1 MSESQTK
8 VSRRNLKIA
17 IITRFCMADE
27 LNGQALPV
35 HHTKPYKKYNFQI
48 DGTSRCFGLRLWK
61 LVHLLSL
68 VCSFYWCVLSNFSRA
83 VIPWQ
88 RPVGRAYIKN
98 TLLYLSFIISTVH
111 SISSSACVCL
121 LFSPSNM
128 CQAWL
133 CYQLNYCLF
142 YSKVQDWTTLLL
154 LIFVGLNFSDFRDC
168 KKIAKLKTH
177 EKSWHEI

>member
-1 MSESQTK
+1 MDQLSESYTK
-8 VSRRNLKIA
+8 VWRSAINLKIA
-17 IITRFCMADE
+17 IIRFCMADE

-88 RPVGRAYIKN
+88 RPVGRVILRIHYC
-98 TLLYLSFIISTVH
+98 TSHLLYLQFTVFLVLHVYVYFFLHQICVKLDFAIS
-111 SISSSACVCL
+111 
-121 LFSPSNM
+121 
-128 CQAWL
+128 
-133 CYQLNYCLF
+133 
-142 YSKVQDWTTLLL
+142 WTTVYFTLEYRIELP
-154 LIFVGLNFSDFRDC
+154 
-168 KKIAKLKTH
+168 
-177 EKSWHEI
+177 